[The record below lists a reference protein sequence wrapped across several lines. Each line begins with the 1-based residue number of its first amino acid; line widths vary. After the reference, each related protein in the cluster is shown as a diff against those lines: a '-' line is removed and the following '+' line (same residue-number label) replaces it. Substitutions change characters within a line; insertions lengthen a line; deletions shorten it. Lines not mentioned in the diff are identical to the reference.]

1 MSKFKHN
8 HLLTV
13 VVLLVVV
20 LGYTFMKNMKYRNE
34 IKDCI
39 EANIKID
46 SNLVAVKKMADEYKT
61 KLIATKNTL
70 DSIKKINELGILY
83 KCKTTKHETVYKII
97 DPLTF
102 LPSDSTVV
110 EFSRGTK
117 SNLPRRHTGNGTVTK
132 N

>member
-1 MSKFKHN
+1 MSRFKHS

-13 VVLLVVV
+13 IVLLVLV
-20 LGYTFMKNMKYRNE
+20 LSYTFVKNMKYRSE
-34 IKDCI
+34 IKECLD
-39 EANIKID
+39 AKIKVD
-46 SNLVAVKKMADEYKT
+46 SNLVAVKKMADEYKIE
-61 KLIATKNTL
+61 LIATKNTL
-70 DSIKKINELGILY
+70 DSVKKINELGILY
-83 KCKTTKHETVYKII
+83 KSKTTKHETVYKII

-117 SNLPRRHTGNGTVTK
+117 SNLPRRHSGNGSVTK

>member
-1 MSKFKHN
+1 MSRFKHS

-13 VVLLVVV
+13 IVLLVLV
-20 LGYTFMKNMKYRNE
+20 LSYTFVKNMKYRSE
-34 IKDCI
+34 IKECLD
-39 EANIKID
+39 AKIKVD
-46 SNLVAVKKMADEYKT
+46 SNLVAVKKMADEYKIE
-61 KLIATKNTL
+61 LIATKNTL
-70 DSIKKINELGILY
+70 DSVKKINELGILY
-83 KCKTTKHETVYKII
+83 KSKTTKHETVYKII